1 VDGHDPDTWLIEGL
15 LLTLSVKME
24 SVTEPHAI
32 TVGATYYVRKAPA
45 TKSGYEIYR
54 EVTFEGVTFTSE

>member
-1 VDGHDPDTWLIEGL
+1 MCGWSSTSSA
-15 LLTLSVKME
+15 LSVKPE

-32 TVGATYYVRKAPA
+32 RTSATYYVRKAPA

-54 EVTFEGVTFTSE
+54 EVTFEGMTFTNE